1 MTDLLPSIRYKI
13 SKSINAEDSYRDP
26 QDWIVQIEAEIFVL
40 SEDNYETYAG
50 KCNFYFVDIE
60 TCCAL
65 SDYDPSSLLDI
76 ESPTSFFIDLFDE
89 TNYFSEEVKQV
100 LQTEPHL
107 RNLFIIDRVEIIH
120 KFRGKGLS
128 ELAILDAIN
137 LHGMQAQVVALKSY
151 PLQMEASYPRLEPS
165 VHNKLMA
172 LDTFTC
178 SNEDATHKL
187 GLFYEKLGFKFIGN
201 EGIMIKSR

>member
-1 MTDLLPSIRYKI
+1 MDDLFPRIEYKL
-13 SKSINAEDSYRDP
+13 SKSLRAGASERDP
-26 QDWIVQIEAEIFVL
+26 TDWLVKIKAKIFASSDIDDEI
-40 SEDNYETYAG
+40 YAG
-50 KCNFYFVDIE
+50 ECNFYFVDIE
-60 TCCAL
+60 ACCAL
-65 SDYDPSSLLDI
+65 SDYDPKSLLDI
-76 ESPTSFFIDLFDE
+76 ESATSCFMDLFDD
-89 TNYFSEEVKQV
+89 TNYLSLEVEEV
-100 LQTEPHL
+100 LQIEPHL

-187 GLFYEKLGFKFIGN
+187 GLFYERLGFKFIGN